1 MLKSDRE
8 RLKKMVFLW
17 ERLTAQIDG
26 HQITKESLMTDEF
39 AQWAVTTPL
48 YNIGEQVYRI
58 SSDFKEAHPELPWA
72 VVSGLRH
79 RLVHDY
85 EGINWSVIVE
95 VVFDEMEPFISAVR
109 TLI

>member
-39 AQWAVTTPL
+39 AQ
-48 YNIGEQVYRI
+48 
-58 SSDFKEAHPELPWA
+58 
-72 VVSGLRH
+72 
-79 RLVHDY
+79 
-85 EGINWSVIVE
+85 
-95 VVFDEMEPFISAVR
+95 
-109 TLI
+109 